1 MEMSVWLL
9 ALAFLL
15 GLVAGSFLN
24 TVAHRLPLMLAAR
37 WQRQALEALG
47 EKALSA
53 QKQALSAH
61 ERALSAQKQ
70 ALSVHERALSSKEQ
84 TPSAAQQSAGQQGAQ
99 GVNLLW
105 PPSSCPGCGQ
115 RIKAWQL
122 VPLLGYLL
130 LRGRCSHC
138 AMRISPR
145 YPLVEAATGMATLAV
160 AAALGPTP
168 AGLLACLLTWALLAL
183 ALIDQEQGILPDDI
197 TLPMLWLGLAV
208 NLFGV
213 FASLEDALIGAMAGY
228 LCLWCLYWGY
238 LLATG
243 KQGMG
248 HGDFKLLAM
257 LGAWLGW
264 QSLLPI
270 LLVSSLTGLGSG
282 LWRLARGARRDQ
294 PFPFGPY
301 LALAAWLW
309 LLLK

>member
-1 MEMSVWLL
+1 MDTLPLCWLL

-47 EKALSA
+47 QSA
-53 QKQALSAH
+53 A
-61 ERALSAQKQ
+61 
-70 ALSVHERALSSKEQ
+70 KEEAA
-84 TPSAAQQSAGQQGAQ
+84 SAAQQSALSAREESARPP
-99 GVNLLW
+99 NLLW
-105 PPSSCPGCGQ
+105 PPSSCPGCGK

-130 LRGRCSHC
+130 LKGRCGHC

-145 YPLVEAATGMATLAV
+145 YPLVEAATGLATLAV
-160 AAALGPTP
+160 VALLGPTP
-168 AGLLACLLTWALLAL
+168 AGLLACLFTWALLAL
-183 ALIDQEQGILPDDI
+183 ALIDQQQGLLPDDI

-228 LCLWCLYWGY
+228 LCLWCLYWAY

-270 LLVSSLTGLGSG
+270 LLVSSLTGLGAG

-301 LALAAWLW
+301 LALAGWLW